1 MIIKAYEDSMKLAK
15 EEVAR
20 RLADATNSAN
30 KKKAGTNQDNDA
42 SSSSASST
50 KGERKF
56 KIGDFC
62 RATYEDGIDYEAKV
76 MGQDAMSRKFL
87 IKYIGYDNE
96 EFVDGTELLP
106 SWGKR
111 QRKQQ
116 KLAAQIDKDQ
126 DDQTGVAAGAQ
137 QMSFGQVLFDRT
149 KEGNLSSSSQQPKLK
164 KSSKID
170 PAMNLMFPPP
180 PPMPPMIDENME
192 DAEHLSAMLMS
203 WYMSGYYTGLY
214 QGQKLAQK
222 RSQP

>member
-1 MIIKAYEDSMKLAK
+1 MKLAK
-15 EEVAR
+15 EEVAK
-20 RLADATNSAN
+20 RLAEATNSTHT
-30 KKKAGTNQDNDA
+30 KKQAGQQEEPG
-42 SSSSASST
+42 SSSASSA
-50 KGERKF
+50 KADRKY
-56 KIGDFC
+56 KVGDFC

-76 MGQDAMSRKFL
+76 IAQDPINRKFL

-96 EFVDGTELLP
+96 EFVESQNLLP

-116 KLAAQIDKDQ
+116 KLAAHIDKDQ
-126 DDQTGVAAGAQ
+126 EDRQQQQTDP
-137 QMSFGQVLFDRT
+137 MCYGQVLFDR
-149 KEGNLSSSSQQPKLK
+149 KQEAVGSQPKLK
-164 KSSKID
+164 KSTKND

-180 PPMPPMIDENME
+180 PPMPPMMDENME

-222 RSQP
+222 RNQL

>member
-1 MIIKAYEDSMKLAK
+1 MKLAK

-20 RLADATNSAN
+20 RLAEATNTSH
-30 KKKAGTNQDNDA
+30 KKKQAAAASAQQDNDA
-42 SSSSASST
+42 GSSSASST

-76 MGQDAMSRKFL
+76 MGQDPMNRKFL

-96 EFVDGTELLP
+96 DFVDGSDLLP

-126 DDQTGVAAGAQ
+126 GETPLTAAE
-137 QMSFGQVLFDRT
+137 QMSFGQVLYDKTR
-149 KEGNLSSSSQQPKLK
+149 EGNVSASSQPKLK
-164 KSSKID
+164 VTTSKID

-180 PPMPPMIDENME
+180 PPMPPMMDDTME

-222 RSQP
+222 RTQP